1 MWVFMAILV
10 LPFSIWLG
18 DAQADFWPQEQRRYD
33 MILNNSCHIKHLQ
46 LSSILGKSYRVDS
59 LRFYRSI
66 DFFFLEK
73 QIPKC
78 LQSNDEEFLMIIQS
92 VSILVC

>member
-1 MWVFMAILV
+1 MAVLV

-18 DAQADFWPQEQRRYD
+18 DAQADFWLQEEGRCD
-33 MILNNSCHIKHLQ
+33 MILYNSCHIKHLQ
-46 LSSILGKSYRVDS
+46 LSSTLGKPYRVDS

-66 DFFFLEK
+66 DFFFFLEK